1 MIRIVLD
8 TNVLVS
14 ALLNR
19 HGAPAQVLRMILQDP
34 EMQLYI
40 SGEVYAEYDEVL
52 RRPKLKRSKAEIDG
66 MLGVMREKAF
76 WVRPVG
82 VVRGCTDPD
91 DDAFLA
97 CAEAAHARYLVTG
110 NTRHF
115 PPQWNETNVVTAREF
130 LDLVG

>member
-40 SGEVYAEYDEVL
+40 SGEVYAEYDEIL

-66 MLGVMREKAF
+66 R
-76 WVRPVG
+76 
-82 VVRGCTDPD
+82 D
-91 DDAFLA
+91 
-97 CAEAAHARYLVTG
+97 
-110 NTRHF
+110 
-115 PPQWNETNVVTAREF
+115 AREGF
-130 LDLVG
+130 LGETRGRSSGVYRSR